1 MGCSQ
6 RVFRRNCIA
15 LNAYI
20 EKEETSQVS
29 NLNIYL
35 KILEKKKRK
44 LKLSKKEEND
54 KSGN

>member
-6 RVFRRNCIA
+6 RVLRRNCIA
-15 LNAYI
+15 LNAYT
-20 EKEETSQVS
+20 EKEEISQVS